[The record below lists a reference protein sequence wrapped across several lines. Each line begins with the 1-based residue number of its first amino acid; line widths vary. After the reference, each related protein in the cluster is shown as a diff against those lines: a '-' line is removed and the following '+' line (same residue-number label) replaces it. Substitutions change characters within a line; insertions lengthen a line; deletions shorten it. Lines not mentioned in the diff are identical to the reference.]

1 VPMPVAAHRDGL
13 ARAGVRQ
20 DGPVAGPGSCGAPV
34 VLPLEEAESWR
45 LLGIA
50 PLGRVGLTDGAL
62 PAIMPVHFTV
72 RADEVVFASLPDVK
86 LRSAERGDVLV
97 LEVDHFDWETAEGWS
112 VNAVGPARV
121 VRDPAEVD
129 ALHDRAFSPW
139 ARERRVVYVAI
150 RPVVLR
156 GRRLTHAAAAVD
168 GAPIGAG
175 SAARTGPDGTS
186 SG

>member
-1 VPMPVAAHRDGL
+1 MPALAQLDGL
-13 ARAGVRQ
+13 TTASVRQ
-20 DGPVAGPGSCGAPV
+20 DGRVAGPVPSSAPV
-34 VLPLEEAESWR
+34 VLPIDEADSWR
-45 LLGIA
+45 LLAIA

-72 RADEVVFASLPDVK
+72 RAGEVVFASLPDVK
-86 LRSAERGDVLV
+86 LRSAERGDILV
-97 LEVDHFDWETAEGWS
+97 LEVDHFDWETEEGWS

-129 ALHDRAFSPW
+129 ALDAHGFTPW

-156 GRRLTHAAAAVD
+156 GRRLTYAAAAAD
-168 GAPIGAG
+168 GAPLGAVP
-175 SAARTGPDGTS
+175 AARTGADGTS